1 MRFLTRSLVG
11 LVLLSLTLGLLG
23 LGGLILSDAITA
35 RNADAPASSTA
46 RERVYAASVMTLEP
60 EVVTPLLT
68 VFGEIRS
75 RRTLELRASS
85 AGVITALHPSFEEG
99 GRVAAGEVLA
109 QIDPADAETALQ
121 KARND
126 LAEARATLADAE
138 RSLVLATDDVAA
150 AQAQLDLQRRA
161 LARQRDLLARGVG
174 TEANVEGAE
183 LAEAAALQSLLSRR
197 TALAAV
203 EARIDQA
210 RTQIARREIEVAE
223 AARDLEDTTLTAAF
237 DGTLSGTA
245 AVIGGRVAANEK
257 LADLI
262 DPTALEVAFRTSA
275 TQYLRLLD
283 DSGRLRDTEV
293 EVTLEVLGEA
303 IRATAQ
309 LNRAAARVGEGQTGR
324 LLFARLDDAPAFRP
338 GDFVTVTAPEPPV
351 EDAVVLPATAVA
363 PDGSVLLLGAED
375 RLEVGRVE
383 ILRRQGDEMIVRV
396 GGHAGRE
403 VVTERAPVLGAGI
416 KVRPIRATPE
426 GAVTAASTEM
436 LTLDPDRRAR
446 LIAFVEG
453 NDRMPAE
460 AKARLVAQL
469 AEDQVP
475 AAVVARLESRMGS

>member
-60 EVVTPLLT
+60 EVVTPVLT

-174 TEANVEGAE
+174 DRK
-183 LAEAAALQSLLSRR
+183 S
-197 TALAAV
+197 
-203 EARIDQA
+203 
-210 RTQIARREIEVAE
+210 
-223 AARDLEDTTLTAAF
+223 
-237 DGTLSGTA
+237 
-245 AVIGGRVAANEK
+245 
-257 LADLI
+257 
-262 DPTALEVAFRTSA
+262 
-275 TQYLRLLD
+275 
-283 DSGRLRDTEV
+283 
-293 EVTLEVLGEA
+293 
-303 IRATAQ
+303 
-309 LNRAAARVGEGQTGR
+309 
-324 LLFARLDDAPAFRP
+324 
-338 GDFVTVTAPEPPV
+338 
-351 EDAVVLPATAVA
+351 VV
-363 PDGSVLLLGAED
+363 
-375 RLEVGRVE
+375 
-383 ILRRQGDEMIVRV
+383 
-396 GGHAGRE
+396 
-403 VVTERAPVLGAGI
+403 
-416 KVRPIRATPE
+416 
-426 GAVTAASTEM
+426 
-436 LTLDPDRRAR
+436 
-446 LIAFVEG
+446 
-453 NDRMPAE
+453 
-460 AKARLVAQL
+460 
-469 AEDQVP
+469 
-475 AAVVARLESRMGS
+475 